1 MYHIDK
7 TIIVELLIA
16 KIRIFWHS
24 EVLEANND
32 AGQIDNDNNPNGT
45 IGDTF
50 VYVW

>member
-24 EVLEANND
+24 EVLDVNND
-32 AGQIDNDNNPNGT
+32 AGQIDKDNNPNDT
-45 IGDTF
+45 IGDMF
-50 VYVW
+50 V